1 MESYSAA
8 MPEDLDALSPEE
20 HHHIYNHIYKMLS
33 LHVKLNINGIQ
44 AIEGVVAFPKM
55 EITF

>member
-20 HHHIYNHIYKMLS
+20 HHHIYKMLS
-33 LHVKLNINGIQ
+33 LHVKLNNNGIQ